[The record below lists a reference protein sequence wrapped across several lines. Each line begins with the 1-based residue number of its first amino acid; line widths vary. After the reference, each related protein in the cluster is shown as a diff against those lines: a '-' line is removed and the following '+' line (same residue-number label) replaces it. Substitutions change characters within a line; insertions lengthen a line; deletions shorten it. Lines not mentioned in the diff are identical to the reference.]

1 MKIWVSPVSI
11 SMISRY
17 FTPTPPTPPTQYI
30 SQSQTKIKSTTSM
43 TRIIS
48 LSLPRILKNTL
59 PLPPRPRK
67 TRGFIPRSLKISSRP
82 KQCRTIFIS
91 NRDITV
97 LDYCVCIVMSRAPPP
112 PPPPPPRTTLT
123 TSSHLLSIQKYI
135 GF

>member
-11 SMISRY
+11 SMISQY
-17 FTPTPPTPPTQYI
+17 FTPTPPTQYI

-48 LSLPRILKNTL
+48 LSLRRILKNTL
-59 PLPPRPRK
+59 PLPPRK
-67 TRGFIPRSLKISSRP
+67 TRDFIPRSLKISSRP

-91 NRDITV
+91 NRGITV

-112 PPPPPPRTTLT
+112 PPPPPRRRTLT